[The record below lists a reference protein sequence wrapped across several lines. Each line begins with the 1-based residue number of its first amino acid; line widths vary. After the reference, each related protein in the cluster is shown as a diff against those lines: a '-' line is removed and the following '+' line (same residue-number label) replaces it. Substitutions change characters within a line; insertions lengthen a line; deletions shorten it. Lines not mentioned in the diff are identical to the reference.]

1 MTGRYRIIVQNRRLH
16 YALEIKRNITI
27 IQGDSAT
34 GKTTLIDMLR
44 QYMNLQ
50 ESSGIHVDCAKPC
63 RILEGPD
70 WELILKNLSGYIIF
84 IDEGN
89 SFITSQ
95 RFAEMV
101 KGSDNYF
108 VLITRESLY
117 NLPYSVDEIY
127 GLTSS
132 GKYQHVEKTYQE
144 MYQIYSARQTVDLP
158 IEILLTE
165 DSNSGFQFFHGMAE
179 ETGRTCLS
187 AQGKSNVFAKL
198 KSMRD
203 SERNICVIADGAAF
217 GAEMMRVHAYIERHS
232 HIILYLP
239 ESFEWLILRSGFLP
253 THAVQDI
260 LRAPE
265 NYADSTRFFSW
276 ERYFTTLLVMETAG
290 TPFQYTKSRLNP
302 VYLQGKLKMQILHAL
317 PKSMQDVAFP

>member
-1 MTGRYRIIVQNRRLH
+1 
-16 YALEIKRNITI
+16 
-27 IQGDSAT
+27 
-34 GKTTLIDMLR
+34 
-44 QYMNLQ
+44 
-50 ESSGIHVDCAKPC
+50 
-63 RILEGPD
+63 
-70 WELILKNLSGYIIF
+70 
-84 IDEGN
+84 
-89 SFITSQ
+89 
-95 RFAEMV
+95 MV

-132 GKYQHVEKTYQE
+132 GKYQHAEKTYQE

-165 DSNSGFQFFHGMAE
+165 DSNSGFQFFRGMAE
-179 ETGRTCLS
+179 ETGHTCLS

-217 GAEMMRVHAYIERHS
+217 GAEMMRVHAYLERHS

-276 ERYFTTLLVMETAG
+276 ERYFTTLLVTETAG